1 MDVLRVTVVINRLNL
16 TGWQIAAMLRDDH
29 GVIPELASL
38 KVVVFALGPGTTL
51 QHAQGLVQAFE
62 SICNTSGQR
71 QQPPEHVRSAHLL
84 RLGARC
90 MQQESHIAATP
101 RHAMFT
107 PTERVSIE
115 EAGGRAS
122 AELLCPYPPGVPAAF
137 PGECISQ
144 DIIKLLQGVQ
154 ALGGV
159 VIGASDAS
167 LCTVEVLQ

>member
-1 MDVLRVTVVINRLNL
+1 MNTFLHNIHVVPWRASRPTPTFMLRVLGL
-16 TGWQIAAMLRDDH
+16 LQ
-29 GVIPELASL
+29 
-38 KVVVFALGPGTTL
+38 VVVFALGPGTTL

-107 PTERVSIE
+107 PTERYTLMQVEAEHRWKAHCLIAE
-115 EAGGRAS
+115 ELHNAMGVAS
-122 AELLCPYPPGVPAAF
+122 KIHDTWRIMVKSVIVQ
-137 PGECISQ
+137 GEY
-144 DIIKLLQGVQ
+144 
-154 ALGGV
+154 
-159 VIGASDAS
+159 
-167 LCTVEVLQ
+167 